1 MTKDTERDTTTTTV
15 SIYEVF
21 TELGGYLA
29 SDADYRYDVD
39 TGLQQL
45 QRTIDQLTT
54 AETEQAQRRARLRD
68 DDVAA
73 VGETVAGESATN
85 AVPLREIVA
94 ARMNDL
100 IIGPLRI
107 ASAISPEVAIRMAD
121 GIRGQRWALSWLPGR
136 VLTREQAFSGMV
148 LDEILTDPHEL
159 DSATMMLVM
168 AELAA
173 ELSMSLEQ
181 VLLRLSYIKKDD
193 HYPHYRWSRCAQQPG
208 HCGFDSVLPR
218 MRRAE

>member
-1 MTKDTERDTTTTTV
+1 MTKNTERDNNTTTV

-21 TELGGYLA
+21 TELDGYLA
-29 SDADYRYDVD
+29 SDDDYRYDVE

-45 QRTIDQLTT
+45 QRTIYQLTS
-54 AETEQAQRRARLRD
+54 AETEQAQRNAHLRD
-68 DDVAA
+68 DDAVVGDKAA
-73 VGETVAGESATN
+73 GASAVN

-136 VLTREQAFSGMV
+136 VLTRQQAFSGMV

-159 DSATMMLVM
+159 DSTTMMLVM

-181 VLLRLSYIKKDD
+181 ALLRLSYIKKDD
-193 HYPHYRWSRCAQQPG
+193 HYPHYRWSRWPPQPG
-208 HCGFDSVLPR
+208 YRGIDTELPR
-218 MRRAE
+218 MRKAE

>member
-21 TELGGYLA
+21 TELDGYLA
-29 SDADYRYDVD
+29 SDDDYHYDVD

-45 QRTIDQLTT
+45 QRTIGQLTT
-54 AETEQAQRRARLRD
+54 AETAQAQRKSHLRAD
-68 DDVAA
+68 TGAA
-73 VGETVAGESATN
+73 VGDRVAGASAAN

-100 IIGPLRI
+100 IIGPLQI
-107 ASAISPEVAIRMAD
+107 ASAISPEVAIRLAD

-136 VLTREQAFSGMV
+136 VLTRQQALSGMV

-168 AELAA
+168 AQLAA

-208 HCGFDSVLPR
+208 HRGIDTELPR
-218 MRRAE
+218 MRKAE